1 MTTALASD
9 TPDGHERVFPLRDM
23 ELLHYYTATVYATI
37 SDQKDQYFVWQQVL
51 PQLSFSYPFLLHG
64 LLALSALHRRYKED
78 PGHRESLMNLARY
91 HQQHALKLYIPLLQ
105 CIDEQNC
112 HALFAFSCIIA
123 VICFGILS
131 DDAED
136 AAPLVARMVDTFDAL
151 CGAAVVAV
159 QAYHWLLTGPML
171 PIMDKLEPPRADL
184 EGTEPGMKAAFEAL
198 LDRAEQVCSEGGHTK
213 AGLNAEARRET
224 YRRSIY
230 ALATIITPA
239 VYKNRPLS
247 VVISWP
253 IMAEASYVAL
263 LRHRDPLAVVIL
275 GHYGVA
281 LHKVDN
287 VLWVLEG
294 LGFHLTET
302 VAREVGEEW
311 APHLTWARARVAEAP
326 TPASHITPG
335 ST

>member
-1 MTTALASD
+1 
-9 TPDGHERVFPLRDM
+9 M

-37 SDQKDQYFVWQQVL
+37 TDQKDQHFVWQHTV

-64 LLALSALHRRYKED
+64 ILALATLHRRYEED
-78 PGHRESLMNLARY
+78 ASHREALMNLARY

-105 CIDEQNC
+105 SIDEHNC

-136 AAPLVARMVDTFDAL
+136 AAPLIARIVDTFDAL
-151 CGAAVVAV
+151 TGAAVVAV
-159 QAYHWLLTGPML
+159 EAYHWLLTGPML
-171 PIMDKLEPPRADL
+171 PVMDELEPPRTDL
-184 EGTEPGMKAAFEAL
+184 EGTEPGMRAALEGL
-198 LDRAEQVCSEGGHTK
+198 LDRAQHVCNEGGHVK
-213 AGLNAEARRET
+213 AGLDAEARRET

-230 ALATIITPA
+230 TLATIIIPA

-294 LGFHLTET
+294 LGSHLTET
-302 VAREVGEEW
+302 VASEVGEEW
-311 APHLTWARARVAEAP
+311 APYLAWARARVAEAQTP
-326 TPASHITPG
+326 TSHITPG
-335 ST
+335 STSYDATVEATP